1 MRLTREGEV
10 NLIAG
15 DQPLLSVS
23 EAQER
28 LLSFFSPLDV
38 EIVPLSHSAGRTLA
52 ESIHSALDLP
62 PFSNSSMDGFA
73 VHSADVAGA
82 SATNPVVLP
91 VSADIPAGSISV
103 GSLAY
108 GTAARI
114 MTGAPL
120 PEGADAVVPVED
132 TDFNYR
138 EAGQSAPDTVKV
150 YRSARPNQ
158 YLRPKGQDVK
168 QGELVMQKDVRL
180 RPQDLGFLSMLGV
193 AKLPLYRR
201 PRVAIFS
208 TGDELVPVDM
218 PLTPGKIHDANT
230 YTLIAAVHE
239 AGADPISLGI
249 VPDRVEQ
256 VEASLEHAVAL
267 GVDLILSSAGV
278 SVGAFDF
285 VRSVVEARGKLDF
298 WRVNMR
304 PGKPLAFGQY
314 RDIPFIGLPGNPV
327 SSFVGF
333 EVFVRPAILKMNGQK
348 SFVRKTERVTLLEAI
363 ESDGRESYLR
373 AIIRRQ
379 GDALVAGLTGH
390 QGSGNLR
397 SLVQANALLVIPS
410 AVKSLPAGAQADAWL
425 MGEIRDEMEITAN
438 KPNSGGG

>member
-1 MRLTREGEV
+1 MRSTRDGEV

-15 DQPLLSVS
+15 EQPLLSVS

-52 ESIHSALDLP
+52 EGIHSALDLP

-103 GSLAY
+103 GSLAF

-150 YRSARPNQ
+150 YHSARPNQ

-168 QGELVMQKDVRL
+168 QGELVMQKNVRL

-193 AKLPLYRR
+193 ARLPLYRR

-230 YTLIAAVHE
+230 YTLVAAVHE

-256 VEASLEHAVAL
+256 VEASLEHAVAQ

-379 GDALVAGLTGH
+379 GDALVAELTGH

-397 SLVQANALLVIPS
+397 SLIQANALLVIPS
-410 AVKSLPAGAQADAWL
+410 AVKSLPAGAEADAWL

>member
-1 MRLTREGEV
+1 M
-10 NLIAG
+10 
-15 DQPLLSVS
+15 SVS
-23 EAQER
+23 EAQKR

-38 EIVPLSHSAGRTLA
+38 EIVPLDHSAGRTLA
-52 ESIHSALDLP
+52 EDIHSTMDLP

-82 SATNPVVLP
+82 SNSQPVVLP
-91 VSADIPAGSISV
+91 VSADIPAGTISLKPLAV
-103 GSLAY
+103 GTS
-108 GTAARI
+108 ARI
-114 MTGAPL
+114 MTGAPV
-120 PEGADAVVPVED
+120 PDGADAIVPVEN

-138 EAGQSAPDTVKV
+138 EAGQEAPNTVKIFRAA
-150 YRSARPNQ
+150 RSNEF
-158 YLRPKGQDVK
+158 LRPKGQDVH
-168 QGELVMQKDVRL
+168 QGELVMEKDSRL
-180 RPQDLGFLSMLGV
+180 RPQDLGFLGMLGV
-193 AKLPLYRR
+193 AKLPLYRQ

-208 TGDELVPVDM
+208 TGDELVPVDK
-218 PLTPGKIHDANT
+218 PLVPGKIHDANT
-230 YTLIAAVHE
+230 YILVAATQE
-239 AGADPISLGI
+239 AGALPIRLGI
-249 VPDRVEQ
+249 VPDRAAD
-256 VEASLEHAVAL
+256 VEASLEHAVTQ

-304 PGKPLAFGQY
+304 PGKPLAFGHY

-333 EVFVRPAILKMNGQK
+333 EVFVRPAIMKMNGQK
-348 SFVRKTERVTLLEAI
+348 AFARKTARVRLFEAI

-373 AIIRRQ
+373 AVITKKEGYLLAR
-379 GDALVAGLTGH
+379 LTGH

-410 AVKSLPAGAQADAWL
+410 AVKSLPAGAEVDAWL
-425 MGEIRDEMEITAN
+425 LGNIHEEIEATESQS
-438 KPNSGGG
+438 NSGGG